1 MLRVLLILLPLALC
15 VFAFI
20 DCVTTAEED
29 VRWLP
34 KPLWAILILL
44 FQIVGPVCWLII
56 GRERGYAAGAASRAG
71 GGRGGWVAPDDNP
84 EFLNSLRKDDRPA
97 REDDRPGSPDDRPG
111 SPDDRPGSPDDRSG
125 RAEDHEEDRPFSPA
139 AETPEAPR
147 TPTTPE
153 VGIPAP
159 AGSEDDAA
167 RLRAWE
173 EDLRRREDELRRKDA
188 GEGTDKGNGKS

>member
-71 GGRGGWVAPDDNP
+71 GAGGWVAPDDNP
-84 EFLNSLRKDDRPA
+84 EFLNSLRKEERPS
-97 REDDRPGSPDDRPG
+97 REDPG
-111 SPDDRPGSPDDRSG
+111 
-125 RAEDHEEDRPFSPA
+125 EDRPISSEDGA
-139 AETPEAPR
+139 D
-147 TPTTPE
+147 
-153 VGIPAP
+153 IPAP

-173 EDLRRREDELRRKDA
+173 DDLRRREDELKRRDA
-188 GEGTDKGNGKS
+188 DEDKGNGKG

>member
-84 EFLNSLRKDDRPA
+84 EFLNSLRKDERPV
-97 REDDRPGSPDDRPG
+97 R
-111 SPDDRPGSPDDRSG
+111 
-125 RAEDHEEDRPFSPA
+125 EEDRPVRGEERPSV
-139 AETPEAPR
+139 PEAD
-147 TPTTPE
+147 
-153 VGIPAP
+153 VPAP

-173 EDLRRREDELRRKDA
+173 DDLRRREDELKRRDA
-188 GEGTDKGNGKS
+188 DEDKGNGKG

>member
-56 GRERGYAAGAASRAG
+56 GRDRGYAAARAG

-84 EFLNSLRKDDRPA
+84 EFLNSLRKDDRPSREDERAA
-97 REDDRPGSPDDRPG
+97 REDERASREGDRP
-111 SPDDRPGSPDDRSG
+111 SG
-125 RAEDHEEDRPFSPA
+125 ESEREEDRPFSPA
-139 AETPEAPR
+139 PGTAAAD
-147 TPTTPE
+147 
-153 VGIPAP
+153 IPAP

-173 EDLRRREDELRRKDA
+173 EDLRRREDELKRRDA
-188 GEGTDKGNGKS
+188 GDGKEPESGKG

>member
-56 GRERGYAAGAASRAG
+56 GRDRGYAAARAG

-84 EFLNSLRKDDRPA
+84 EFLNSLRKDDRPSREDERPA
-97 REDDRPGSPDDRPG
+97 REDERSSREDDRASREEDRASREEDGP
-111 SPDDRPGSPDDRSG
+111 SG
-125 RAEDHEEDRPFSPA
+125 ESEREGDRPFSPA
-139 AETPEAPR
+139 PGTAGAD
-147 TPTTPE
+147 
-153 VGIPAP
+153 IPAP

-173 EDLRRREDELRRKDA
+173 EDLRRREDELKRRDA
-188 GEGTDKGNGKS
+188 DDGKEPESGKG

>member
-84 EFLNSLRKDDRPA
+84 EFLNSLRKDERPV
-97 REDDRPGSPDDRPG
+97 R
-111 SPDDRPGSPDDRSG
+111 
-125 RAEDHEEDRPFSPA
+125 EEDRPVREEDRPVREEERPSV
-139 AETPEAPR
+139 PEAD
-147 TPTTPE
+147 
-153 VGIPAP
+153 VPAP

-173 EDLRRREDELRRKDA
+173 DDLRRREDELRRRDA
-188 GEGTDKGNGKS
+188 DEDKGNGKG

>member
-84 EFLNSLRKDDRPA
+84 EFLNSLRKDDRTSAPA
-97 REDDRPGSPDDRPG
+97 EDRPSSPDD
-111 SPDDRPGSPDDRSG
+111 DRS
-125 RAEDHEEDRPFSPA
+125 SS
-139 AETPEAPR
+139 PR
-147 TPTTPE
+147 TGPE
-153 VGIPAP
+153 VPAP

-173 EDLRRREDELRRKDA
+173 DDLRRREDELRRRDA
-188 GEGTDKGNGKS
+188 DEDTGNGKG

>member
-56 GRERGYAAGAASRAG
+56 GRERGYAAGAASRA
-71 GGRGGWVAPDDNP
+71 RGGWVAPDDNP
-84 EFLNSLRKDDRPA
+84 EFLNSLRKADRPV
-97 REDDRPGSPDDRPG
+97 R
-111 SPDDRPGSPDDRSG
+111 
-125 RAEDHEEDRPFSPA
+125 EEDRPVR
-139 AETPEAPR
+139 PE
-147 TPTTPE
+147 PE
-153 VGIPAP
+153 IPAP
-159 AGSEDDAA
+159 TGSEDDAA

-173 EDLRRREDELRRKDA
+173 EDLRRREDELKRRDA
-188 GEGTDKGNGKS
+188 NEDKDKGSGKG

>member
-97 REDDRPGSPDDRPG
+97 REDDRPGSA
-111 SPDDRPGSPDDRSG
+111 DDRSG
-125 RAEDHEEDRPFSPA
+125 RADDHEEDRPFSPA
-139 AETPEAPR
+139 AETPEAPG
-147 TPTTPE
+147 TPTAPE

-159 AGSEDDAA
+159 AGNEDDAA

-188 GEGTDKGNGKS
+188 GGGTDKGNGKS

>member
-84 EFLNSLRKDDRPA
+84 DFLNSLRKEDGQGRQDDRP
-97 REDDRPGSPDDRPG
+97 S
-111 SPDDRPGSPDDRSG
+111 
-125 RAEDHEEDRPFSPA
+125 SPA
-139 AETPEAPR
+139 PEAPQA
-147 TPTTPE
+147 PE
-153 VGIPAP
+153 SPQADIPAP
-159 AGSEDDAA
+159 TESEDDAA

-173 EDLRRREDELRRKDA
+173 EDLRRREDELKRRDA
-188 GEGTDKGNGKS
+188 DEDQGNGKGNGKG

>member
-97 REDDRPGSPDDRPG
+97 REDDRPGSPDDRSG
-111 SPDDRPGSPDDRSG
+111 RADDRSG
-125 RAEDHEEDRPFSPA
+125 RADDRSGRADDHEEDRPFSPLPRPPKPPGPPPLPRSASRPPPGARTTRRASAPGRRTSA
-139 AETPEAPR
+139 AGR
-147 TPTTPE
+147 T
-153 VGIPAP
+153 
-159 AGSEDDAA
+159 S
-167 RLRAWE
+167 
-173 EDLRRREDELRRKDA
+173 
-188 GEGTDKGNGKS
+188 